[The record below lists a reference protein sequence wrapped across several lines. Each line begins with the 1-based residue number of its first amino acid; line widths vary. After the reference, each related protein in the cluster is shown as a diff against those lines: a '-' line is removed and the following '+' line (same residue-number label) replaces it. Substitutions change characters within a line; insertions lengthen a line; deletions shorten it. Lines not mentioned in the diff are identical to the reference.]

1 MPSKASPI
9 SFLSI
14 APYWAG
20 LVLVPMVAYAA
31 IWGGWWFLL
40 PVLTVWVLFTVL
52 DKIFGLNKANLDPE
66 TDQRELFWYELV
78 TLIWAPI

>member
-1 MPSKASPI
+1 MSMPSKASPI

-31 IWGGWWFLL
+31 IWGGMV
-40 PVLTVWVLFTVL
+40 VLVARSHSLGAFY
-52 DKIFGLNKANLDPE
+52 
-66 TDQRELFWYELV
+66 RS
-78 TLIWAPI
+78 